1 MKYKSFKEFNST
13 TPCKCGG
20 NCQCG
25 TTTTTEVNE
34 SADQKKF
41 KQFWD
46 KSPETAIRKTFG
58 KDYDKAI
65 DNRVSLLLTIVND
78 PDDAEKYSEMD
89 FLSLPSGISSQLMN
103 MDPKDIDSILDES
116 LVAEGKSYQ
125 EKFKDEAST
134 YQEMINDPSKRV
146 YDIVDFAQFT
156 TGGMTEKQ
164 WEMFMYGRYAK
175 HRDDTDTKT
184 KEKMYK
190 VLTKWLSESEVNEK
204 DDAGTHLDNLAD
216 LVGNAKS
223 FMEVGKE
230 LKAGK
235 YKYDFSTGMMPMY
248 MIHADGF
255 KFAIL
260 NKKYVDD
267 GDREV
272 GDIAIGLMESLVN
285 EKDDAGTHLKDLPK
299 LLAALD
305 KKKNGELYNEPK
317 ITDNG
322 KRGHYLGLTTH
333 AGPNHKNYFTDLIKK
348 LGFKNVEFDGK
359 ETNGSTHLYG
369 WIIKESKL
377 TEKFNFSKK
386 EVEAAANLIA
396 SAISQADKVK
406 AKVHD
411 LEYDKG
417 RGAGFEISI
426 DGEKYDGGSY
436 VVKDNGDVV
445 NAAIGMSH
453 PNAVYNTIGN
463 KDIADVFINMEK
475 YESLVD
481 ESVDAKDIV
490 KTIKAV
496 SKMHDTKFMNPFLMH
511 EEPTHIHK
519 ELGPVKIHPGVPAY
533 DWRRKG
539 VIAVA
544 TSLKGSKDWQFTGVD
559 LKDLSELPK
568 NFKLPKQWLSE
579 SVVTE
584 MNGYQSK
591 ALVRAVVKEAKPGQK
606 LSLQDKSRNI
616 NFLFTKMSDN
626 TGWFCNT
633 GPREHKNKKVDH
645 ETTAKLFGSEG
656 MAMGIELDGK
666 PLNKFNY
673 KFKGKD
679 ANAKVD
685 SLTLESAVI
694 ESKNSKEIKE
704 LEKLLKSIKSNTPA
718 DQGRKASIQDDIERL
733 KNESVITE
741 AKKYKFKDINK
752 AWSHVYG
759 EDMEDEY
766 QGFYQEVTG
775 KYKDKVTKAD
785 IAKIWS
791 SVYGEDITDEY
802 DGFYNDLQENL
813 KQVAKLERLDNL
825 NEQNADGTISDDEDD
840 RLDDLLGDVEMQ
852 IDELIQHAQTQAY
865 EIGGSFRGP
874 GMTSKTKKIML
885 DKLKRMKN

>member
-116 LVAEGKSYQ
+116 IVAEGKSYQ
-125 EKFKDEAST
+125 EKFKDEASA

-164 WEMFMYGRYAK
+164 WEMFMYGRYK
-175 HRDDTDTKT
+175 KNLQSKDSKT

-190 VLTKWLSESEVNEK
+190 VLTKWLSESSVTEAKN
-204 DDAGTHLDNLAD
+204 DGNLDTIEDFVKQVLD
-216 LVGNAKS
+216 GGGS
-223 FMEVGKE
+223 FMDIGKM
-230 LKAGK
+230 LKGA

-248 MIHADGF
+248 VIPVSGN
-255 KFAIL
+255 KIVII
-260 NKKYVDD
+260 NKKYVEN
-267 GDREV
+267 GQADRVV
-272 GDIAIGLMESLVN
+272 GDIAIGLMESV
-285 EKDDAGTHLKDLPK
+285 
-299 LLAALD
+299 
-305 KKKNGELYNEPK
+305 
-317 ITDNG
+317 
-322 KRGHYLGLTTH
+322 
-333 AGPNHKNYFTDLIKK
+333 
-348 LGFKNVEFDGK
+348 V
-359 ETNGSTHLYG
+359 
-369 WIIKESKL
+369 

-445 NAAIGMSH
+445 NVAIGFSN

-481 ESVDAKDIV
+481 ESVEAKDIV

-496 SKMHDTKFMNPFLMH
+496 SKIHDTKFANPFLMH

-539 VIAVA
+539 VIAVS

-584 MNGYQSK
+584 KLARGLKPLLTIGSTITK
-591 ALVRAVVKEAKPGQK
+591 KDGEAALLD
-606 LSLQDKSRNI
+606 LSDKFDELGDEDADNI
-616 NFLFTKMSDN
+616 ASWLN
-626 TGWFCNT
+626 
-633 GPREHKNKKVDH
+633 
-645 ETTAKLFGSEG
+645 
-656 MAMGIELDGK
+656 MAIELHQDGYLGDATK
-666 PLNKFNY
+666 KLKQFNKTCKDVLN
-673 KFKGKD
+673 GKE
-679 ANAKVD
+679 VG
-685 SLTLESAVI
+685 SAF
-694 ESKNSKEIKE
+694 
-704 LEKLLKSIKSNTPA
+704 
-718 DQGRKASIQDDIERL
+718 
-733 KNESVITE
+733 ESVTE
-741 AKKYKFKDINK
+741 ATKHKFSDLAK
-752 AWSHVYG
+752 AWDVVYG
-759 EDMEDEY
+759 EDLETEY
-766 QGFYQEVTG
+766 PAIYQEVIG
-775 KYKDKVTKAD
+775 KLKNKVTKKDLA
-785 IAKIWS
+785 ILWNKT
-791 SVYGEDITDEY
+791 YGEDLEKEY
-802 DGFYNDLQENL
+802 DGFFGSLKENIAL
-813 KQVAKLERLDNL
+813 ANKIDEVNS
-825 NEQNADGTISDDEDD
+825 DGTISDDEDD
-840 RLDDLLGDVEMQ
+840 DVENMLTDVEFMV
-852 IDELIQHAQTQAY
+852 DELLNYIKVETKK
-865 EIGGSFRGP
+865 IGGSFRAP
-874 GMTSKTKKIML
+874 GMEAQCLKLIKETFKKHKVRL
-885 DKLKRMKN
+885 

>member
-58 KDYDKAI
+58 KDYDKAL
-65 DNRVSLLLTIVND
+65 DNRISLLLTIVND

-175 HRDDTDTKT
+175 HRNDTDTKT

-190 VLTKWLSESEVNEK
+190 VLTKWLSESAVNEK

-223 FMEVGKE
+223 FMDVGKE
-230 LKAGK
+230 LKAGN

-248 MIHADGF
+248 MIKADGF

-260 NKKYVDD
+260 NKKYVDG
-267 GDREV
+267 GDRVV
-272 GDIAIGLMESLVN
+272 GDIAIGLMESLV
-285 EKDDAGTHLKDLPK
+285 
-299 LLAALD
+299 
-305 KKKNGELYNEPK
+305 
-317 ITDNG
+317 
-322 KRGHYLGLTTH
+322 
-333 AGPNHKNYFTDLIKK
+333 
-348 LGFKNVEFDGK
+348 
-359 ETNGSTHLYG
+359 
-369 WIIKESKL
+369 

-496 SKMHDTKFMNPFLMH
+496 SKQHNTMFANPFLMH
-511 EEPTHIHK
+511 QEPTHIHK

-539 VIAVA
+539 VIAVS

-568 NFKLPKQWLSE
+568 NFKLPKHWLSE

-584 MNGYQSK
+584 GKEEPIVALLKLGLFASKGTGEKKLLRLSDDFEEIGDEQADEIASHLNMAIELFQDGYSK
-591 ALVRAVVKEAKPGQK
+591 AAVPHFKKFNKACKDELALMKKQGLAESVVNEGNGQTVKE
-606 LSLQDKSRNI
+606 
-616 NFLFTKMSDN
+616 
-626 TGWFCNT
+626 
-633 GPREHKNKKVDH
+633 
-645 ETTAKLFGSEG
+645 FGDLLALLLDEDSG
-656 MAMGIELDGK
+656 M
-666 PLNKFNY
+666 
-673 KFKGKD
+673 
-679 ANAKVD
+679 
-685 SLTLESAVI
+685 
-694 ESKNSKEIKE
+694 
-704 LEKLLKSIKSNTPA
+704 
-718 DQGRKASIQDDIERL
+718 DIERAIL
-733 KNESVITE
+733 AMDPKKARVLEKQISTLYKRLFDLTNQGFDLREDSSAVVESAITE

-791 SVYGEDITDEY
+791 GVYGEDIADEY
-802 DGFYNDLQENL
+802 DAFYNDLQENL

-874 GMTSKTKKIML
+874 GMTAKTKKIML

>member
-1 MKYKSFKEFNST
+1 MAYINFTKNNLNPYSKDTLNEGQFSWMTQDTEQQIGSERQNTIDVYMYDNEGNQYYEKKYDGYGEFGGMDYYALLAKMNGYSDEDLSKKGMEMRDLGIDLAFKKLKT
-13 TPCKCGG
+13 KAKGG
-20 NCQCG
+20 KVLFPALVTDGKYNWKRHDF
-25 TTTTTEVNE
+25 TVEAE
-34 SADQKKF
+34 SDEYQSWY
-41 KQFWD
+41 QE
-46 KSPETAIRKTFG
+46 P
-58 KDYDKAI
+58 DYD
-65 DNRVSLLLTIVND
+65 
-78 PDDAEKYSEMD
+78 DDEY
-89 FLSLPSGISSQLMN
+89 
-103 MDPKDIDSILDES
+103 DES
-116 LVAEGKSYQ
+116 V
-125 EKFKDEAST
+125 
-134 YQEMINDPSKRV
+134 V
-146 YDIVDFAQFT
+146 
-156 TGGMTEKQ
+156 
-164 WEMFMYGRYAK
+164 
-175 HRDDTDTKT
+175 
-184 KEKMYK
+184 
-190 VLTKWLSESEVNEK
+190 
-204 DDAGTHLDNLAD
+204 
-216 LVGNAKS
+216 
-223 FMEVGKE
+223 
-230 LKAGK
+230 
-235 YKYDFSTGMMPMY
+235 
-248 MIHADGF
+248 
-255 KFAIL
+255 
-260 NKKYVDD
+260 
-267 GDREV
+267 
-272 GDIAIGLMESLVN
+272 
-285 EKDDAGTHLKDLPK
+285 
-299 LLAALD
+299 
-305 KKKNGELYNEPK
+305 
-317 ITDNG
+317 
-322 KRGHYLGLTTH
+322 
-333 AGPNHKNYFTDLIKK
+333 
-348 LGFKNVEFDGK
+348 
-359 ETNGSTHLYG
+359 
-369 WIIKESKL
+369 

-386 EVEAAANLIA
+386 EVEVAANLIA

-475 YESLVD
+475 YESLID